1 MTDKSILVYTVNNMK
16 LWDQIYM
23 DWNGEKILWDIAM
36 DETDHKVLI
45 FEKKVDA
52 DIDLKPKI
60 IKESDGKT
68 EVIKEIQELH
78 LKKWDTIKYEFKIHL
93 VAE

>member
-1 MTDKSILVYTVNNMK
+1 MK

-36 DETDHKVLI
+36 DESDHKVLI
-45 FEKKVDA
+45 FEKKVEE
-52 DIDLKPKI
+52 DIDIRPKI
-60 IKESDGKT
+60 VKENDGKL
-68 EVIKEIQELH
+68 EVIKNIQELH

>member
-1 MTDKSILVYTVNNMK
+1 MK

-52 DIDLKPKI
+52 NIDIKPKI
-60 IKESDGKT
+60 MKESDGRV
-68 EVIKEIQELH
+68 EVMKEIQELH

>member
-1 MTDKSILVYTVNNMK
+1 MK

-23 DWNGEKILWDIAM
+23 DWDGEKILWDIAM

-52 DIDLKPKI
+52 DIDIKPKI
-60 IKESDGKT
+60 IKESDGKL
-68 EVIKEIQELH
+68 EVIKNIQELH

>member
-1 MTDKSILVYTVNNMK
+1 MK

-23 DWNGEKILWDIAM
+23 DWDGEKILWDIAM
-36 DETDHKVLI
+36 DESDHKVFI

-52 DIDLKPKI
+52 DIDIKPKI
-60 IKESDGKT
+60 IKENDGKL

>member
-1 MTDKSILVYTVNNMK
+1 MK

-52 DIDLKPKI
+52 DIDIKPKI
-60 IKESDGKT
+60 IKESDGKL
-68 EVIKEIQELH
+68 EVIKNIQELH

>member
-1 MTDKSILVYTVNNMK
+1 MK

-36 DETDHKVLI
+36 DESDHKVLI

-52 DIDLKPKI
+52 DIDIKPKI
-60 IKESDGKT
+60 IKENDGKL
-68 EVIKEIQELH
+68 EVIKNIQELH

>member
-1 MTDKSILVYTVNNMK
+1 
-16 LWDQIYM
+16 M

-36 DETDHKVLI
+36 DESDHKVLI
-45 FEKKVDA
+45 FEKKVEE
-52 DIDLKPKI
+52 DIDIKPKI
-60 IKESDGKT
+60 IKENDGKL
-68 EVIKEIQELH
+68 EIIKNIQELH